1 MLSPS
6 FLSSPVCYNR
16 GTRWS
21 TRRRDSTLRG
31 RKRISNTGKLF
42 ISFSR
47 ANIMKYVRNPTR
59 KRMYIANAHKLS
71 QNVLLFKEILVQRDK
86 IARLLGYTS
95 RAEFRME
102 KRMARSN
109 QWVSDFLCCLKTNL
123 LPQGRKE
130 MMVLYAMK
138 KRQLVKNGE
147 SQSC

>member
-59 KRMYIANAHKLS
+59 NRMYIINTHKLS

-86 IARLLGYTS
+86 TARLLGDTS
-95 RAEFRME
+95 RAEFGME
-102 KRMARSN
+102 KRIARSN

-130 MMVLYAMK
+130 MMVLCAMK